1 MRDALLERGWL
12 SAEDDAGLRDE
23 VNREVEKATEVAEA
37 APEPEPGS
45 LGRHVYA
52 DA

>member
-1 MRDALLERGWL
+1 MRDALMERGL
-12 SAEDDAGLRDE
+12 LTAEAEQTMRDE
-23 VNREVEKATEVAEA
+23 VNREVEKATVLAET
-37 APEPEPGS
+37 APDPEPGS